1 MGDICRI
8 ICLECNSL
16 WDVDTGYGLVHG
28 MKERVIDE
36 FPKALKKRAE
46 KELASD
52 PEPFFSFRPAVCERC
67 RAFVQVPVLSD
78 SSSGRVILKGYC
90 QKCGVENV
98 RLEDRPEDAVCP
110 SCGALGLKT
119 EITGKWD

>member
-28 MKERVIDE
+28 KKERVIGE

-46 KELASD
+46 KELAAD
-52 PEPFFSFRPAVCERC
+52 PGPLFSFRAAVCERC
-67 RAFVQVPVLSD
+67 GDFVQVPVLSD
-78 SSSGRVILKGYC
+78 ISSGRVILKGYC
-90 QKCGVENV
+90 PECGFEKV

-110 SCGALGLKT
+110 TCGAKGLKT